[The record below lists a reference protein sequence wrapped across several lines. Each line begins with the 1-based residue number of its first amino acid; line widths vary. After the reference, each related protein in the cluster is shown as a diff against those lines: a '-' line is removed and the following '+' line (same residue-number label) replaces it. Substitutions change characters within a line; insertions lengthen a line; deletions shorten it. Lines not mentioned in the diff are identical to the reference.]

1 MGKYIEAK
9 DIKAA
14 LEFRHACK
22 AFDAGRKISDEEM
35 ALILEAARMAPS
47 SFGFEQWN
55 IIVAQDEQLR
65 GQLKKVCGMNKAR
78 FDASHF
84 LIFTAKTDA
93 AIDGHIKHM
102 LREVKGMNAVA
113 ATAYKTFWKQWAKKD
128 FRLFDGSGRVH
139 DWAARQAYIALG
151 FVMLAAAERG
161 VDSCPIEGF
170 SVEGATEVLTD
181 FKLIDSKNDLPVVM
195 LALGYRADKPKH
207 PHSRREMDEVARWY

>member
-9 DIKAA
+9 DIKA

-22 AFDAGRKISDEEM
+22 AFDASKKISDEDM

-65 GQLKKVCGMNKAR
+65 ERLKKVCGMNKAR

-84 LIFTAKTDA
+84 LVFTAKTDA

-113 ATAYKTFWKQWAKKD
+113 MAAYKTFCRQWAKKD
-128 FRLFDGSGRVH
+128 FRLFDDSGRVH
-139 DWAARQAYIALG
+139 DW
-151 FVMLAAAERG
+151 AERG

-170 SVEGATEVLTD
+170 SVEGATTVLTD

-207 PHSRREMDEVARWY
+207 PHSRRKMDEVVRWY

>member
-1 MGKYIEAK
+1 MSKYIEAK

-22 AFDAGRKISDEEM
+22 AFDADKKISDEDM

-65 GQLKKVCGMNKAR
+65 ERLKKVCGTNGAK

-93 AIDGHIKHM
+93 AMNGHIKHM
-102 LREVKGMNAVA
+102 LREVKGMNVVA
-113 ATAYKTFWKQWAKKD
+113 ATAYKTFWKQWAKRD
-128 FRLFDGSGRVH
+128 FPLYGTPGWAH
-139 DWAARQAYIALG
+139 QWAARQAYIALG
-151 FVMLAAAERG
+151 FAMLAAAERG
-161 VDSCPIEGF
+161 VDSCPLEGF
-170 SVEGATEVLTD
+170 SVEGATDVLSD
-181 FKLIDSKNDLPVVM
+181 FKLIDPENDLPVVM
-195 LALGYRADKPKH
+195 LALGYRTGALKH
-207 PHSRREMDEVARWY
+207 PHSRREMDEIVRWY